1 MLVNGA
7 PIIKNISE
15 CTEFTEHS
23 NPDIGKLVTVG
34 ETLELVTIIEKE
46 KVAACTGYI
55 TRININDSNYDNTIT
70 PNEALQNESSVKAQD
85 IGLIVLMHSVNKIAD
100 SESITTIKF
109 YLQIFWEDPRLQMK
123 RKKEVRVPFYLAKCF
138 WQPVFYIPKAAWER
152 RKQVIFSIYPNGSVR
167 TTTLISLTIPYEDDL
182 RVYPFD
188 VLTAKFVLK
197 SYSYSSSILKF
208 YWLRQKILFESKLPE
223 FKLLGIEVG
232 AATRMYDLGLGN
244 ISYENAWVTLN
255 LARYPQ
261 LPILSIYLPA
271 LIVVV
276 SSWLAFLLP
285 EREAGT
291 KLSIGVSS
299 FLALLMITA
308 YAEKQTPKAPY
319 IRGHDLFFG
328 FCFASMFL
336 SLIAHIHNRLCGMQN
351 VTPSGKPKIRSC
363 STLSWFLLSLF
374 LFNALYW
381 PTIMHISG
389 YL

>member
-1 MLVNGA
+1 M
-7 PIIKNISE
+7 SS
-15 CTEFTEHS
+15 CS
-23 NPDIGKLVTVG
+23 
-34 ETLELVTIIEKE
+34 
-46 KVAACTGYI
+46 GYL
-55 TRININDSNYDNTIT
+55 TRINISDSDYDNTIS
-70 PNEALQNESSVKAQD
+70 PNEAVQNESSVKAQD
-85 IGLIVLMHSVNKIAD
+85 IGLIVLLHSVNKIAD
-100 SESITTIKF
+100 SEAITTIKF
-109 YLQIFWEDPRLQMK
+109 YLRIFWKDPRLQMK
-123 RKKEVRVPFYLAKCF
+123 RKKEVRVPFYLAKCL
-138 WQPVFYIPKAAWER
+138 WQPNFYFPEAAWER
-152 RKQVIFSIYPNGSVR
+152 RKQIIFSVYPNGSVR
-167 TTTLISLTIPYEDDL
+167 TTTLISLTIPYEDNL

-188 VLTAKFVLK
+188 VLSAKLNLM

-208 YWLRQKILFESKLPE
+208 YWLRQKILFESKLSE
-223 FKLLGIEVG
+223 FKLLGIDVG
-232 AATRMYDLGLGN
+232 VSTRMINSSFGN
-244 ISYENAWVTLN
+244 ASYETAWITLN
-255 LARYPQ
+255 LSRYPQ

-328 FCFASMFL
+328 FCFATMFF
-336 SLIAHIHNRLCGMQN
+336 SLMTHIHNRIFGMQN
-351 VTPSGKPKIRSC
+351 VTPSGKPKIQSC

-381 PTIMHISG
+381 PTIMYISG